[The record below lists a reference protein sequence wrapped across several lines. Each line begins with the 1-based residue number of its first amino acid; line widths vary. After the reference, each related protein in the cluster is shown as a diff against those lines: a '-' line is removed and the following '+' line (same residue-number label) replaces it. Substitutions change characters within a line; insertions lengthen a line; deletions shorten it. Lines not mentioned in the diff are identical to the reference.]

1 MIKWIQG
8 QLPSFE
14 EVPTVIT
21 IKYPILQCYIAMS
34 SLPAYLCHY
43 RWESRGICYPLVHLL
58 LPFLMILMSI
68 ILSLPIS

>member
-34 SLPAYLCHY
+34 YLPAYLCHY
-43 RWESRGICYPLVHLL
+43 RWEVGEFVILL
-58 LPFLMILMSI
+58 STRYFPF
-68 ILSLPIS
+68 